1 MYESKPK
8 CRFNPF
14 VHTYVELLMAEMLRF
29 RLILILNSN
38 RYVYDD
44 PCCNISNMK
53 DNQNR
58 RIMSSIVFFVDFQIL
73 LLMTQGKVVEII
85 GAVSDGVVQVSKGG
99 INKFVQMKFHA

>member
-1 MYESKPK
+1 
-8 CRFNPF
+8 
-14 VHTYVELLMAEMLRF
+14 
-29 RLILILNSN
+29 
-38 RYVYDD
+38 
-44 PCCNISNMK
+44 MK

-73 LLMTQGKVVEII
+73 LIIQGKVVEII